1 MFTDPPFQG
10 TWHPD
15 GSQPGG
21 KGNQVAICRA
31 VIQMCCE
38 HLPMR
43 RHYARQRTRHHHCK
57 YAECCE
63 GAWEAGCPAGESAGW
78 EVGAVAVMSK
88 VWGEEM
94 GVWEALWSLRFLEME
109 AFC

>member
-1 MFTDPPFQG
+1 MLGSAQDTTIASMQSAVKEPGKQG
-10 TWHPD
+10 VQQE
-15 GSQPGG
+15 SLQGG
-21 KGNQVAICRA
+21 R
-31 VIQMCCE
+31 
-38 HLPMR
+38 
-43 RHYARQRTRHHHCK
+43 
-57 YAECCE
+57 
-63 GAWEAGCPAGESAGW
+63 W